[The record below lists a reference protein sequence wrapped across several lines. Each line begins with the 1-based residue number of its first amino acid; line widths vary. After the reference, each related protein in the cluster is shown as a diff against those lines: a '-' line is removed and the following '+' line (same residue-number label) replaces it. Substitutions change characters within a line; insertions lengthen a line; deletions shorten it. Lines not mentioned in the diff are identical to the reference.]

1 MRLECRR
8 YELTRKLDQALNRA
22 ARYASSASA
31 VQPADLIIIREIKAE
46 LAVLSMV
53 EQRATELEHEGDL

>member
-1 MRLECRR
+1 MRLEFRR

-22 ARYASSASA
+22 ARHACWASA
-31 VQPADLIIIREIKAE
+31 VQPADLIAIREIKAE